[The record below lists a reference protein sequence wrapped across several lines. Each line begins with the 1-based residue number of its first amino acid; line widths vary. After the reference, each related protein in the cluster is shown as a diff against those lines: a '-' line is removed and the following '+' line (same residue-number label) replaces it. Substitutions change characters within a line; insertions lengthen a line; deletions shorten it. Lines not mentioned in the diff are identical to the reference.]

1 MAIFGGGNTGGG
13 LGIGIVYSLK
23 DEFSNT
29 ADKISSKFQ
38 KMDNISASASAKIEK
53 SMNRIK
59 GGFASMAV
67 GSALLAPIVIGIN
80 KYAQLSDQ
88 LADVTKTTNIS
99 GKALDEL
106 QRKIEGIDT
115 RTSVAGLLE
124 IAKAGGSMGI
134 AQKDIFGFTES
145 VDKLNVA
152 LGDQFA
158 SPELLARNL
167 VKLRNVLHDTKTD
180 DVANDLLHLGN
191 VLNYMGANAAAT
203 ESDIFDMANRLSG
216 LQAIAGLSTGQI
228 FGVAT
233 AMSEMG
239 INAEVGG
246 SNFSIAV
253 QRMAS
258 DYKDFAKKIGVNANV
273 FKDMI
278 NKDALQGF
286 NFFAQRLVKMYP
298 DTIGMSTA
306 LKDLGLS
313 GARVSTLFAKY
324 AGNIELVNKRVQDAN
339 ANLTNTNSIMN
350 EFNAKNTTLGAVFEK
365 MGKQM
370 NIVFTDIG
378 KQFAPLV
385 EKLGQ
390 KIIGL
395 LRIISTFIKSP
406 LGGVVVKLVA
416 GFGALLVGVGGL
428 VVVMNSARFMAGKA
442 AMAFLSM
449 GQAQIAATFANKGL
463 IRGLIALGKQAIKT
477 MITMGPIGWIMLAI
491 TGVVLLFVKA
501 IQSFNDVLNGTAE
514 PAHGFLGF
522 LQRLGGVLKGIGM
535 IWKSATSEGFS
546 MTQQMHDA
554 LQKLGILDLVVS
566 IGTWIVRVKEFFRG
580 LGMGIKAAYVAVI
593 KPIVRAIK
601 TGFNFLMDMLE
612 KWGINVRKNTSDVS
626 QWAKIGKVVGIVIMA
641 TLVPAFIALAIAVIA
656 ATWPILVIIGV
667 IVGIIMVIKNWSK
680 IMDWFGE
687 IWQNTWGWIKEKA
700 GEFWDWMKSIPERMY
715 NWGASIVQSIRDGI
729 QSAWGSFKSWLT
741 GLWDSLMKP
750 IKDTMR
756 FLGFNENGE
765 VSVTQT
771 QTVTQK
777 QLESPVGRSI
787 SKIAA
792 TKTEAQQP
800 IIFDKSTQTETVK
813 NINIK
818 LDSREIAH
826 EVESVQEEESNR
838 R

>member
-1 MAIFGGGNTGGG
+1 M
-13 LGIGIVYSLK
+13 GIGIIYSLK

-38 KMDNISASASAKIEK
+38 KMDNITASASAKIEK

-59 GGFASMAV
+59 IGFASMAI
-67 GSALLAPIVIGIN
+67 GAALLAPIAIGIN

-99 GKALDEL
+99 GKALDTL
-106 QRKIEGIDT
+106 QRQIEGIDT

-124 IAKAGGSMGI
+124 MAKAGGSMGI
-134 AQKDIFGFTES
+134 AQKDIFNFTES

-180 DVANDLLHLGN
+180 DVAKDLLHLGN

-216 LQAIAGLSTGQI
+216 LQAIAGISTGQI

-258 DYKDFAKKIGVNANV
+258 DYKDFAKKIGVNADV
-273 FKDMI
+273 FKKMI
-278 NKDALQGF
+278 NKDAVEGF
-286 NFFAQRLVKMYP
+286 NFFAQKLVKMYP
-298 DTIGMSTA
+298 DTVGMSTA
-306 LKDLGLS
+306 LKDLGLG

-324 AGNIELVNKRVQDAN
+324 AGNIELVNKRIMDAN
-339 ANLTNTNSIMN
+339 MNLTNTNSIMQ

-370 NIVFTDIG
+370 GIVFTDIG
-378 KQFAPLV
+378 KQFAPMV

-390 KIIGL
+390 KLIGL
-395 LRIISTFIKSP
+395 LRVISTFIKSP
-406 LGGVVVKLVA
+406 LGGVVIKLM
-416 GFGALLVGVGGL
+416 GTFGALLIGVGGL
-428 VVVMNSARFMAGKA
+428 VVVMNAARFMAGKA
-442 AMAFLSM
+442 ALAFLNM

-463 IRGLIALGKQAIKT
+463 IRGMIALGKQAIKT
-477 MITMGPIGWIMLAI
+477 MVTMGPIGWIMLAI

-501 IQSFNDVLNGTAE
+501 VKSFNEVLNGTAE
-514 PAHGFLGF
+514 PASGFLGF
-522 LQRLGGVLKGIGM
+522 LQKLGGVLKGIGM
-535 IWKSATSEGFS
+535 IWKSANAEGFS
-546 MTQQMHDA
+546 MTVQMRDA
-554 LQKLGILDLVVS
+554 LAKLGILDLVVS

-580 LGMGIKAAYVAVI
+580 VGMGIKAAYNAVI
-593 KPIVRAIK
+593 KPIIGAIK
-601 TGFNFLMDMLE
+601 SGLNFLVEMLE
-612 KWGINVRKNTSDVS
+612 KWGINIRKNTSEVN
-626 QWAKIGKVVGIVIMA
+626 QWAEIGKIVGIVIMA
-641 TLVPAFIALAIAVIA
+641 TLVPAFIALAISVIA
-656 ATWPILVIIGV
+656 ATWPILLIIGA
-667 IVGIIMVIKNWSK
+667 IVGIIMIIKNWSK

-687 IWQNTWGWIKEKA
+687 IWQKTWGWIKEKA
-700 GEFWDWMKSIPERMY
+700 GAFWDWMKSIPERMY
-715 NWGASIVQSIRDGI
+715 NWGASIVESIRAGI

-750 IKDTMR
+750 IQETMK
-756 FLGFNENGE
+756 FLGFGNEGE
-765 VSVTQT
+765 ISVNQT

-777 QLESPVGRSI
+777 QMDSPIGKSI
-787 SKIAA
+787 SKVAA
-792 TKTEAQQP
+792 TKIEANQP
-800 IIFDKSTQTETVK
+800 VVFDKSTQTETVK

-826 EVESVQEEESNR
+826 EVESVQEESSNR
-838 R
+838 K